1 VRNKIRSTVKD
12 PATAELLTPK
22 DYPIGARRLC
32 LDTGYY
38 ETFNLPNVKL
48 VDTKSAPIAEITEMG
63 LKTTAREYALDTIV
77 FATGFDAITG
87 ALADIDIRGRD
98 GLPLRQKWAH
108 GPRTWLGLMTAGF
121 PNMFIVTGPGSPSV
135 KSNMVCAIEQHLNWI
150 ADCIDML
157 GKRGNQTIDA
167 DPDAE
172 TRWVE
177 HVNEVA
183 DATLYP
189 MADSWYTGANVPGK
203 PRVFMPYVG
212 GYHRYRAI
220 CEEVVRDGY
229 RGFVLSDVQ
238 TQAA

>member
-1 VRNKIRSTVKD
+1 
-12 PATAELLTPK
+12 
-22 DYPIGARRLC
+22 
-32 LDTGYY
+32 
-38 ETFNLPNVKL
+38 
-48 VDTKSAPIAEITEMG
+48 M
-63 LKTTAREYALDTIV
+63 KTTAGAYALDTLV

-98 GLPLRQKWAH
+98 ALSLKQKWAH
-108 GPRTWLGLMTAGF
+108 GPRTYLGLMTAGF

-135 KSNMVCAIEQHLNWI
+135 KANMVCAIEQHLNWI
-150 ADCIDML
+150 ADCIAML
-157 GKRGNQTIDA
+157 DA
-167 DPDAE
+167 RKSRMIEADAQAE

-189 MADSWYTGANVPGK
+189 LAESWYTGANVPGK

-220 CEEVVRDGY
+220 CEEVVRDDY
-229 RGFVLSDVQ
+229 RGFVIAGVPAI
-238 TQAA
+238 AA